1 MRRIG
6 WKQSVR
12 ALLLAVATVAG
23 LNGLAPEA
31 KAFQFNNG
39 DLVLAIF
46 GNATEF
52 YYDIG
57 TNSALLAPGALNTF
71 NIGALTGSPFAPGS
85 GVVVGPQTQWTI
97 VGRDPQVTTPAAN
110 GIFTYAASQNNSAN
124 ISIVPAIS
132 PYNGR
137 VQGWDS
143 ALNLSTGAT
152 PIGPGAQVF
161 LSSADPAAF
170 TNPTN
175 FNLSGT
181 LGGSWNAGGMQ
192 GSIGDL
198 LNIIKGQA
206 RQSGPPVVTNVIS
219 DAGMAI
225 LSASGQLTICG
236 GAGCS
241 VAAVPLPAAVV
252 LFGSGL
258 IGLVGLARRRL
269 TNMAI

>member
-1 MRRIG
+1 MNNGTKKRVC
-6 WKQSVR
+6 SAA
-12 ALLLAVATVAG
+12 ALALSAVLGLAG
-23 LNGLAPEA
+23 LPQAA
-31 KAFQFNNG
+31 SAFQFNNG

-46 GNATEF
+46 GNSTEY

-57 TNSALLAPGALNTF
+57 NFSPLLTPGAQTTI
-71 NIGALTGSPFAPGS
+71 NIGALPGSPFAPGS
-85 GVVVGPQTQWTI
+85 GVVAGPETQWTI
-97 VGRDPQVTTPAAN
+97 VGRNPIASTPAVN
-110 GIFTYAASQNNSAN
+110 GIYTYSASQNTAAN

-132 PYNGR
+132 VENTR
-137 VQGWDS
+137 IQGWNS
-143 ALNLSTGAT
+143 ALNLSTGST

-161 LSSADPAAF
+161 LNSTDPAAF

-181 LGGSWNAGGMQ
+181 LGGTWNAGGMQ

-198 LNIIKGQA
+198 LNIIQGQA

-219 DAGMAI
+219 DAGRVI

-241 VAAVPLPAAVV
+241 VSAVPVPAAVV

-258 IGLVGLARRRL
+258 VGLVGIARRRL
-269 TNMAI
+269 AEMTA